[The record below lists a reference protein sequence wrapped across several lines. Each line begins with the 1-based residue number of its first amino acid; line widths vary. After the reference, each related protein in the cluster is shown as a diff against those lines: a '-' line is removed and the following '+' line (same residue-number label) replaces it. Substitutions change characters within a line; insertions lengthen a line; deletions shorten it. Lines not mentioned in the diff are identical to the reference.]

1 MRIAPKY
8 IFFVI
13 LALTLHTSS
22 ILLFAADSALTV
34 DQIIARHLDAVGTA
48 AGRGAVKD
56 RVVQGNAVYT
66 ILVGGGGSVSGT
78 EGFVSEGNK
87 LRLLIRFSAG
97 DYKGENVA
105 YNGTSSAVGFSN
117 ANQSRS
123 PFSQLLVSQN
133 IIVRDGLLGGV
144 LSTAWPLLR
153 SDSSKLNLVFD
164 GSSKVDK
171 RPAYRLRYQPGNSQD
186 IQIMLYF
193 DQETFRHLKSEYV
206 AFVGT
211 GMSSRGI
218 TMSSSL
224 QPERTTLEEDFSDF
238 QTFDGLNLPTTWK
251 IHFTRERQSGSTT
264 VSEWELKSNKIM
276 HNVGL
281 DPRNFEVK

>member
-8 IFFVI
+8 LFAVI
-13 LALTLHTSS
+13 LAVALNPSS
-22 ILLFAADSALTV
+22 ISLFAADTPLTA
-34 DQIIARHLDAVGTA
+34 DQIIARHLDALGPA
-48 AGRGAVKD
+48 AARAAIKD
-56 RVVQGNAVYT
+56 RVVQGTASYR

-78 EGFVSEGNK
+78 EGLVSEGNK
-87 LRLLIRFSAG
+87 VRLLLRFAAG

-105 YNGTSSAVGFSN
+105 YNGNSAAVGFSN

-123 PFSQLLVSQN
+123 PFSQFLVSQDV
-133 IIVRDGLLGGV
+133 IVRDGLLGGA
-144 LSTAWPLLR
+144 LSTAWPFL
-153 SDSSKLNLVFD
+153 KLD
-164 GSSKVDK
+164 GSKPRLVLDGMAKVDK
-171 RPAYRLRYQPGNSQD
+171 RPVYRLRYQPGNSQD

-193 DQETFRHLKSEYV
+193 DEETFRHLKSEYI

-211 GMSSRGI
+211 GMSSGGV
-218 TMSSSL
+218 TMSSKL
-224 QPERTTLEEDFSDF
+224 QPERVTLEEDFSDF
-238 QTFDGLNLPTTWK
+238 QTFDGLTLPTNWK

-264 VSEWELKSNKIM
+264 VSEWELKSSKIL